1 MSCLK
6 LHWPQTL
13 SLYAP
18 ADGYSSHWQ
27 DDAEDQAT
35 DPADDAP
42 IILAFPRTARRAGRV
57 PQRDL
62 LNRARILHENR
73 CCPECGRAA
82 VVPVGSENLLAFR
95 DQLPVPGSGR
105 LLGFECESCGHAW
118 DV

>member
-18 ADGYSSHWQ
+18 SSEASSDWQ
-27 DDAEDQAT
+27 GDA
-35 DPADDAP
+35 ADDAP
-42 IILAFPRTARRAGRV
+42 VILAFPRNARRTARA

-62 LNRARILHENR
+62 LTRARILHENR
-73 CCPECGRAA
+73 CCPVCGRAA
-82 VVPVGSENLLAFR
+82 VVPVDSENALAFR
-95 DQLPVPGSGR
+95 DQLPVPGTGR
-105 LLGFECESCGHAW
+105 LLGFECDSCGHAW